1 MSSAVIQLLV
11 LAAIALFLVLRLRNV
26 LGTRDGFEP
35 KTDKRPQPTRNG
47 AARDFE
53 VIDGGLDPDITDHV
67 EIDSRAGQAFVAM
80 KSIEPEFSVSEFQK
94 GARQAYEMILMAF
107 EGDDLDTLAKFLSR
121 DAFDSFAQVVD
132 DRQSKGL
139 RVDANFVGVS
149 EMKVMD
155 AMFDKANKEAEITMK
170 FVAELTSVVKNQDG
184 EIVEGDPN
192 SIKRQKDVW
201 TFGRI
206 MGSDNPNWEL
216 VATGE

>member
-35 KTDKRPQPTRNG
+35 RPDDKPKPARNG

-53 VIDGGLDPDITDHV
+53 VIDGGLDLDITDHV
-67 EIDSRAGQAFVAM
+67 EIDSRAGKAFAGM
-80 KSIEPEFSVSEFQK
+80 KSVEPEFSVSEFLN

-107 EGDDLDTLAKFLSR
+107 EGDDLDTLAQFLSR
-121 DAFDSFAQVVD
+121 DVFDSFAQVVD
-132 DRQSKGL
+132 DRQSRGL
-139 RVDANFVGVS
+139 RVDASFVGVS
-149 EMKVMD
+149 ELKITD
-155 AMFDKANKEAEITMK
+155 AMFDKANNNAEITLK
-170 FVAELTSVVKNQDG
+170 FVAELTSAVKNQDG
-184 EIVEGDPN
+184 EIVEGDTS

-206 MGSDNPNWEL
+206 MGNDDPNWEL